1 VSVMSSGVKRFIPI
15 SEDVVLDAVK
25 LAEREGVPLR
35 DFIER
40 VLAEVIKAMKF
51 RSNVIEVLVNADA
64 VEDIRRVG
72 GVLLPSSVVYRVV
85 EGFSD
90 EAFNELVSEVRRIAS
105 WYGVLARVKRGS
117 SVDELKHVLTLWL
130 PDMNVDVINLG
141 GRFKVI
147 ASSPNQPARVT
158 LLARYVIEEL
168 VRSMELR
175 LISIEHS
182 RGLVTAVIE
191 GGSGGE

>member
-1 VSVMSSGVKRFIPI
+1 MSSGVKRFIPI